1 MKKLLQIPLA
11 VILIASVNAYAE
23 DLAASKALILE
34 AAKETMQE
42 LQKDTDGKKPTP
54 EAVGKKL
61 MAKLRAR
68 MDDFKKAY
76 ESDCVSAHGKDKAKE
91 CKCFIEKT
99 DFDETLKQ
107 LKQQMLKKTS
117 GTKFKNKWVKKK
129 MKSKEPATCNPL
141 KKEFS

>member
-11 VILIASVNAYAE
+11 VILLASVNAYAE

-42 LQKDTDGKKPTP
+42 LQKNTDGKKPTP

-76 ESDCVSAHGKDKAKE
+76 ESDCVSAHGNDKAKE
-91 CKCFIEKT
+91 CKCSY
-99 DFDETLKQ
+99 Q
-107 LKQQMLKKTS
+107 
-117 GTKFKNKWVKKK
+117 
-129 MKSKEPATCNPL
+129 
-141 KKEFS
+141 

>member
-11 VILIASVNAYAE
+11 VILLASVNAYAE

-42 LQKDTDGKKPTP
+42 LQKNTDGKKPTP
-54 EAVGKKL
+54 EVVGKKL

-76 ESDCVSAHGKDKAKE
+76 ESDCVSAHGKDKTKE

-107 LKQQMLKKTS
+107 LEQQML
-117 GTKFKNKWVKKK
+117 NKDQRDEIQKQ
-129 MKSKEPATCNPL
+129 MGEKENEIKRACNL
-141 KKEFS
+141 

>member
-1 MKKLLQIPLA
+1 MKKLLQIPFA
-11 VILIASVNAYAE
+11 VILLASVNAYAE

-34 AAKETMQE
+34 AAKETMKE

-76 ESDCVSAHGKDKAKE
+76 ESDCVSAHGKDKTKE

-107 LKQQMLKKTS
+107 LEQQML
-117 GTKFKNKWVKKK
+117 NKDQRDEIQKQ
-129 MKSKEPATCNPL
+129 MGEKENEIKRACNL
-141 KKEFS
+141 

>member
-11 VILIASVNAYAE
+11 VILLASVNAYAE

-42 LQKDTDGKKPTP
+42 LQKDTNGKKPTP

-107 LKQQMLKKTS
+107 LEQQML
-117 GTKFKNKWVKKK
+117 NKDQRDEIQKQ
-129 MKSKEPATCNPL
+129 MGEKEKEIKRACNL
-141 KKEFS
+141 

>member
-11 VILIASVNAYAE
+11 VILLASVNAYAE

-34 AAKETMQE
+34 AAKATMQE
-42 LQKDTDGKKPTP
+42 LQKNTDGKKPTP
-54 EAVGKKL
+54 EAVGIKL

-76 ESDCVSAHGKDKAKE
+76 ESDCVSAHGKDKTKE

-107 LKQQMLKKTS
+107 LEQQML
-117 GTKFKNKWVKKK
+117 NKDQRDEIQKQ
-129 MKSKEPATCNPL
+129 MGEKENEIKRACNL
-141 KKEFS
+141 

>member
-11 VILIASVNAYAE
+11 VILLASVNAYAE

-42 LQKDTDGKKPTP
+42 LQKNTDGKKPTP

-76 ESDCVSAHGKDKAKE
+76 ESDCVSAHGKDKTKE

-99 DFDETLKQ
+99 GFDETLKQ
-107 LKQQMLKKTS
+107 LEQQML
-117 GTKFKNKWVKKK
+117 NKDQRDEIQKQ
-129 MKSKEPATCNPL
+129 MGEKENEIKRACNL
-141 KKEFS
+141 

>member
-1 MKKLLQIPLA
+1 M
-11 VILIASVNAYAE
+11 NAYAE

-42 LQKDTDGKKPTP
+42 LQKNTDGKKPTP

-76 ESDCVSAHGKDKAKE
+76 ESDCVSAHGKDKTKE

-99 DFDETLKQ
+99 DFDETLKR
-107 LKQQMLKKTS
+107 LEQQML
-117 GTKFKNKWVKKK
+117 NKDQRDEIQKQ
-129 MKSKEPATCNPL
+129 MGEKENEIKRACNL
-141 KKEFS
+141 

>member
-11 VILIASVNAYAE
+11 VIFLASVNAYAE
-23 DLAASKALILE
+23 DL
-34 AAKETMQE
+34 
-42 LQKDTDGKKPTP
+42 
-54 EAVGKKL
+54 VGKKL

-107 LKQQMLKKTS
+107 LEQQML
-117 GTKFKNKWVKKK
+117 NKDQRDEIQKQ
-129 MKSKEPATCNPL
+129 MGEKENEIKRACNL
-141 KKEFS
+141 

>member
-11 VILIASVNAYAE
+11 VILLASVNAYAE

-42 LQKDTDGKKPTP
+42 LQKNTDGKKPTP
-54 EAVGKKL
+54 EAVGIKL

-76 ESDCVSAHGKDKAKE
+76 ESDCVSAHGKDKTKE

-107 LKQQMLKKTS
+107 LEQQML
-117 GTKFKNKWVKKK
+117 NKDQRDEIQKQ
-129 MKSKEPATCNPL
+129 MGEKENEIKRACNL
-141 KKEFS
+141 